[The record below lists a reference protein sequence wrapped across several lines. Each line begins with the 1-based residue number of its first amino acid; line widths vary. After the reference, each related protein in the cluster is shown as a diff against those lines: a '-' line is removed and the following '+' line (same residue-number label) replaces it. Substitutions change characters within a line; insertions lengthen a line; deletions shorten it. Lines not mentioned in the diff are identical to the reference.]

1 MKLIISMPDALRS
14 AGIVT
19 YHAGA
24 SGASYRFDWNDGY
37 AMHIY
42 LGRELEIEEFN
53 KVARDMFSARDSFFA
68 IVPMAVA
75 ERKAQAPTEMP
86 QLPPKRGRGRPRKEE
101 QAVLSA
107 VSQDFT

>member
-1 MKLIISMPDALRS
+1 MPDALRS

-19 YHAGA
+19 YHTGA

-42 LGRELEIEEFN
+42 LGRELESEEFN

-68 IVPMAVA
+68 IIPMAVS
-75 ERKAQAPTEMP
+75 EKNQANTPDEIP
-86 QLPPKRGRGRPRKEE
+86 QLTPKRGRGRPRKEE
-101 QAVLSA
+101 QAVLPA
-107 VSQDFT
+107 VSHDFS